1 MNTSTCRAA
10 AIALLLLGCSSERV
24 ERAAEDVTEE
34 VDQGF
39 DAMREEN
46 RRRIR
51 EIAESS
57 REMEADR
64 QRTLERARERALE
77 RRE

>member
-1 MNTSTCRAA
+1 VAPHGAA
-10 AIALLLLGCSSERV
+10 
-24 ERAAEDVTEE
+24 EE
-34 VDQGF
+34 VDEGF
-39 DAMREEN
+39 DTMREEN
-46 RRRIR
+46 RRRAR

-77 RRE
+77 RRRADAP